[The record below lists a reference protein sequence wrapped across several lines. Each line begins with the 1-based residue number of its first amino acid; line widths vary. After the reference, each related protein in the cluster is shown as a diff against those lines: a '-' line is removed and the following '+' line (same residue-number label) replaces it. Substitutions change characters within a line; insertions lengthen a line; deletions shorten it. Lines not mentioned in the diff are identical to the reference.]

1 MNRITQLDGLRGFFI
16 LLITVNHIEN
26 PLNRYTQQ
34 PFGYASAAEGFVFV
48 SGLVAG
54 LVYNRKLDRMGAARL
69 KSDILARTRKIYLY
83 HLAVLLVACAAI
95 YFSPIHQHHW
105 QPVFHRFLNQP
116 AQALAL
122 GAALLYQPDFHDIL
136 PLYCIFLLFVPLLM
150 RQFRQNRAVLVFGVS
165 IGLWAVSQVG
175 FGFSFKMHNAVS
187 PYFPGFELG
196 NMDMFAW
203 QLLFVAGVYVASRRY
218 SGNEIRIS
226 ASALWLCLPLITILI
241 LHRHHVWMYESPVT
255 TNLFDKQRLGILRL
269 ANFASLVV
277 VVSLLMKRFPSS
289 FSQPWLVVMG
299 KHSLPVFSMHILL
312 IFLLQ
317 PPVAYYSHK
326 DPAVAVLFAAF
337 VAACLYLTARWR
349 EKGVE
354 TRKNALAAQAK
365 PESGGLCV
373 QEPVPK

>member
-1 MNRITQLDGLRGFFI
+1 M
-16 LLITVNHIEN
+16 LITVNHIEN

-34 PFGYASAAEGFVFV
+34 PFGYISAAEGFVFV

-54 LVYNRKLDRMGAARL
+54 LVYNRKLDRTGTARL
-69 KSDILARTRKIYLY
+69 KIGILTRTRKIYLY
-83 HLAVLLVACAAI
+83 HLAVFLIACAAI
-95 YFSPIHQHHW
+95 YFSPMHRHHW
-105 QPVFHRFLNQP
+105 QPVFYRFLDQP

-122 GAALLYQPDFHDIL
+122 GVALLYQPDFHDIL
-136 PLYCIFLLFVPLLM
+136 PLYCIFLLFVPLLI
-150 RQFRQNRAVLVFGVS
+150 RQFRQNRAVLVVGVS

-175 FGFSFKMHNAVS
+175 FGFSFKMHNAVW
-187 PYFPGFELG
+187 PYFPGFELS

-226 ASALWLCLPLITILI
+226 ASVLWLCLPLVTILI
-241 LHRHHVWMYESPVT
+241 LHRHHVWMYESSVN

-289 FSQPWLVVMG
+289 FRQPWLVVMG
-299 KHSLPVFSMHILL
+299 KHSLQVFSMHILL

-326 DPAVAVLFAAF
+326 DPAVAVLFVAF
-337 VAACLYLTARWR
+337 VVACLYLTARWR
-349 EKGVE
+349 ENRVE
-354 TRKNALAAQAK
+354 TRENALNARTE

-373 QEPVPK
+373 PERVPK